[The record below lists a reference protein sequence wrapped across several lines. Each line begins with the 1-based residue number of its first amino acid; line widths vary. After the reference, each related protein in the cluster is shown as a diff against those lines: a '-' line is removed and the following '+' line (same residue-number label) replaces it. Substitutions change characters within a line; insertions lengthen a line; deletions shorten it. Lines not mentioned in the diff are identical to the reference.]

1 MTMGMAWVSL
11 KLEMNTGEFRMFEEQ
26 SSSVVVGE

>member
-1 MTMGMAWVSL
+1 MTVGIACVSS